1 MWYENFTIPFF
12 VYNKH
17 QRNPFDVFIMH
28 GYEWKFY
35 LSQFGGTSSIMLSFS
50 TRTKIE
56 DEEFHV
62 WWESSKNFQFGMGR
76 DELPVWWYDFHNLI
90 FILYND
96 KILLFILMGGRRKIK
111 PWDPGILRNDI
122 VQKVAT
128 KFGSLQRRHWDLRI
142 LLSYLNWVRNFSEGS
157 GIREMTMIRVVQQKH
172 GGKICSIVWCFCL
185 RTSRLG
191 RGGLLYPHILIA
203 RSVDL
208 A

>member
-1 MWYENFTIPFF
+1 
-12 VYNKH
+12 
-17 QRNPFDVFIMH
+17 
-28 GYEWKFY
+28 
-35 LSQFGGTSSIMLSFS
+35 
-50 TRTKIE
+50 
-56 DEEFHV
+56 
-62 WWESSKNFQFGMGR
+62 MGR

-96 KILLFILMGGRRKIK
+96 KILLFILMGGRRRIK

-122 VQKVAT
+122 VQKVAA
-128 KFGSLQRRHWDLRI
+128 KFGSLQRRQWDPGI
-142 LLSYLNWVRNFSEGS
+142 LLIYLNWVRYFSEGS

-172 GGKICSIVWCFCL
+172 GGKICSTVWCFCL

-191 RGGLLYPHILIA
+191 RGGLSYPHILIA